1 MLEKNQNLNIML
13 SFKRKS
19 LINSYIFGIRS
30 RDHNARGIQNS
41 EYVFYGHRNTKIK
54 LQPCFN
60 NLICKANRL
69 PVTKKLYLINRSQF
83 INCHQL
89 DALRVAVERGRLKK
103 NINNYSYFNTNYSRI
118 INLSINNKTMGSSI
132 FACHLS
138 SYNSNDKNFNRT
150 ASANVQTASDNIK
163 AKTAIQ
169 SARELLRRPAN

>member
-60 NLICKANRL
+60 NITYRANQL
-69 PVTKKLYLINRSQF
+69 PITKKLYLINKPQF
-83 INCHQL
+83 INSHQQ
-89 DALRVAVERGRLKK
+89 VAVQRERLKK
-103 NINNYSYFNTNYSRI
+103 NINNYSYFNTNYSRL
-118 INLSINNKTMGSSI
+118 INLRINNKTTGSNI

-138 SYNSNDKNFNRT
+138 SYNSKDKNFYRT

-163 AKTAIQ
+163 PKTTIQ